1 MSQFLVAFGIDW
13 RLLLINVVN
22 FGVLLAGLYYFL
34 YGPLLK
40 VLEDR
45 RAKVQKGVH
54 DADAATAKLSEIE
67 AARSGML
74 AQAGTEA
81 DEVLAKAR
89 ANAQEKGKELLA
101 QSEMAAAAR
110 LKDAEAEA
118 AALKQQAI
126 EESKKEVAKL
136 VVLGMEKVSM
146 GK

>member
-1 MSQFLVAFGIDW
+1 MSQFFEAFGIDW

-40 VLEDR
+40 VLEER

-54 DADAATAKLSEIE
+54 DAEAATAKLNEIE
-67 AARSGML
+67 SDASRML
-74 AQAGTEA
+74 AKAGAEA

-89 ANAQEKGKELLA
+89 ANAQEKGQELLA
-101 QSEMAAAAR
+101 QSEAAAAAR
-110 LKDAEAEA
+110 LKDAEAQA
-118 AALKQQAI
+118 AALKQEAL

-136 VVLGMEKVSM
+136 VVLGMEKLTT